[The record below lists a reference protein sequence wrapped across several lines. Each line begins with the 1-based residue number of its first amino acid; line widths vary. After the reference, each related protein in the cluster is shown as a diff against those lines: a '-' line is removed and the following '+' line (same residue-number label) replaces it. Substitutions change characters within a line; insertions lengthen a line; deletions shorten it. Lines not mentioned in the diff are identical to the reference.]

1 MPRQARATPA
11 AARVRPGNDARRNPQ
26 IASAPP
32 PSAETQRSLPP
43 TFCLLIIESS
53 SWSRNHAE
61 AVPSGQ
67 CDEAGDECDADRMRE
82 RRRRGHDRDGSA
94 PPAPGIGP
102 TGGGEKG
109 PREECAADEVVA
121 GGREPG
127 AEPQQRER
135 GV

>member
-53 SWSRNHAE
+53 SWSRNHAG
-61 AVPSGQ
+61 AVPPGQ
-67 CDEAGDECDADRMRE
+67 CSEAGAETGQQIPAGGMTEFDQTPSGL
-82 RRRRGHDRDGSA
+82 RGRA
-94 PPAPGIGP
+94 
-102 TGGGEKG
+102 
-109 PREECAADEVVA
+109 RVA
-121 GGREPG
+121 GG
-127 AEPQQRER
+127 QREDEKI
-135 GV
+135 